1 MSCPRTRVLA
11 LVVAAGLA
19 VIALSGCT
27 APSAT
32 VSSTPEPTPTQAFA
46 LRISHD
52 EVLEKLG
59 PPPPNVP
66 LTPERTEQLRVSASD
81 RAWKY
86 FSSRNPGVPR
96 PDIAV
101 VEYVDPA
108 RYFAVI
114 EECVA
119 AHGATLPADG
129 SADYAANDA
138 YDLASYECGVQY
150 PAQTQNTLSEKQ
162 AGYLYDYW
170 TGFVVPCHEE
180 AGYPGGTEP
189 PTRDYFVAHWPYQDW
204 APTALKGGEPMMGL
218 EMDQL
223 ELMCPG
229 VPAEFNG

>member
-1 MSCPRTRVLA
+1 VLA

-19 VIALSGCT
+19 VVALTGCT
-27 APSAT
+27 TSAAT
-32 VSSTPEPTPTQAFA
+32 VSPTPEPTQAFA
-46 LRISHD
+46 LRISPD
-52 EVLEKLG
+52 DVLEKLG

-66 LTPERTEQLRVSASD
+66 LTPERTEQLGVSASD
-81 RAWKY
+81 QAWKQ
-86 FSSRNPGVPR
+86 FSSRHPDVPR

-119 AHGATLPADG
+119 ARGATLPADG
-129 SADYAANDA
+129 SADYAANVA
-138 YDLASYECGVQY
+138 NDLASYECGVQY
-150 PAQTQNTLSEKQ
+150 PAQTKNTLSEEQ

-170 TGFVVPCHEE
+170 NEFVVPCHDE
-180 AGYPGGTEP
+180 AGYPGGSEP
-189 PTRDYFVAHWPYQDW
+189 PTRDYFVAHWPYQGW
-204 APTALKGGEPMMGL
+204 APIALKGGQPMMGL

-229 VPAEFNG
+229 VPDEFNG